1 MRILFC
7 NKYNYAFS
15 GTEVYLFEAM
25 ELLRSKG
32 HEVALFSMA
41 DPRGSPTPYDRHFVP
56 HIDFKKHDFKKHD
69 FKKQGGWLH
78 KAGLAGRAI
87 YSLEARRRIRGMIAE
102 FRPDVAHVRNI
113 YHHLSPSIL
122 WELKVQ
128 KVPVVYHLN
137 DFKVLCASYNLVLR
151 GEACEACKGG
161 EFWHALKE
169 KCYPGW
175 GARMTLVA
183 EAYFH
188 KWLGTYRKCVD
199 CFLAPSQFVRDK
211 FVEHGWDP
219 SAFEVLPHFQPAK
232 AMAERRAEDAPLLYF
247 GRLSAEKGVDDLLHA
262 MQRLPNL
269 RLIVAGDGP
278 ERGGLERLAGE
289 LRLANVEFAGHMG
302 GAELERTIASSRFTV
317 LPSHAYETL
326 GKTILE
332 SYAEARAVVATDLG
346 SRRELVHPGRT
357 GLLYRTGDV
366 EQLASAIRFLSSQP
380 ELADKMGRAGR
391 EQLRDRYTPEAHYEA
406 LIGLYER
413 VVDRKKRS
421 EGAPRS
427 QRTGGTLVAAT
438 ARGGMPRADRG
449 SFVPLQRLVVAPAWF
464 DPVNSP
470 PPAEFQKRML
480 RVAFIGGRGVVS
492 KYSGIETYY
501 EEIGKRLTG
510 MGHEV
515 TAYCRSYFTPPGQQH
530 NGVRVVR
537 LPTIRSKHLET
548 LVHTFLSTLHVLTQ
562 PCDVVHYHALG
573 PALFSFIPRL
583 AGKKTMVTVQGL
595 DWQRKKWGRIAAA
608 VLRLGERGAV
618 SLPSHTMVVSQALQK
633 HYRGRYG
640 AETSYVP
647 NGGLLRERRMPDKIF
662 DWDLEPGKYIL
673 FLGRFSPEKG
683 CHLLVEAYEKLDTD
697 VKLVM
702 AGGSSYC
709 DDYSRRLQAHAG
721 ERIKMLDWVSGEAL
735 DELLTNAMVFVLPSD
750 LEGLSLALLDA
761 MGAGICVLSSD
772 VAENREAVDDAGFTF
787 RRGDAAD
794 LADRL
799 RFLIANPA
807 VREAAG
813 QAAKRRIREHYQWA
827 QIAAEIERVYF
838 EMMGWELAGIP
849 ARKPIGRVAAAAAA
863 GQRKAG

>member
-1 MRILFC
+1 MKILYC

-25 ELLRSKG
+25 ELMRSKG

-41 DPRGSPTPYDRHFVP
+41 DPRGKPTPYDRHFVP
-56 HIDFKKHDFKKHD
+56 HIDFKKDFKKD
-69 FKKQGGWLH
+69 FETPAGWFR
-78 KAGLAGRAI
+78 KAGLAGRAV
-87 YSLEARRRIRGMIAE
+87 YSREARLRIRAMIAE

-122 WELKVQ
+122 WELKAQ

-183 EAYFH
+183 EAYVH

-219 SAFEVLPHFQPAK
+219 ARFEVLPHFQEVEAVVERG
-232 AMAERRAEDAPLLYF
+232 AENAPLLYF
-247 GRLSAEKGVDDLLHA
+247 GRLSSEKGVDDLLHA
-262 MQRLPNL
+262 MRRLPHL
-269 RLIVAGDGP
+269 HLIVAGDGP
-278 ERGGLERLAGE
+278 ERGRLEQLAVELGLR
-289 LRLANVEFAGHMG
+289 NVEFTGHVRG
-302 GAELERTIASSRFTV
+302 EVLDRLIADSRFTV

-332 SYAEARAVVATDLG
+332 SYAKARAVVATDMG
-346 SRRELVHPGRT
+346 SRRELVHAGKT
-357 GLLYRTGDV
+357 GLLYKTGNV
-366 EQLASAIRFLSSQP
+366 EQLASAIEFLSSRP
-380 ELADKMGRAGR
+380 ELAEQMGQAGR
-391 EQLRDRYTPEAHYEA
+391 TQVRERYTPEGHYET

-413 VVDRKKRS
+413 LAGKRS
-421 EGAPRS
+421 QPTGLPKIGSPRQTALAPTKARAAAPGVN
-427 QRTGGTLVAAT
+427 GGN
-438 ARGGMPRADRG
+438 
-449 SFVPLQRLVVAPAWF
+449 FVPLQRLVLAPALP
-464 DPVNSP
+464 DVHAPVTYQK
-470 PPAEFQKRML
+470 PAL
-480 RVAFIGGRGVVS
+480 RVAFIGGRGIAS

-501 EEIGKRLTG
+501 EEIGRRLTG

-515 TAYCRSYFTPPGQQH
+515 TAYCRTYFTPPEGEH
-530 NGVRVVR
+530 TGMRVVR

-548 LVHTFLSTLHVLTQ
+548 LVHTFLSTLHVLAQ

-583 AGKKTMVTVQGL
+583 AGKKTVVTVQGL
-595 DWQRKKWGRIAAA
+595 DWQRKKWGRIASA
-608 VLRLGERGAV
+608 VLRLGERAAV
-618 SLPSHTMVVSQALQK
+618 SLPTHTMVVSQTLK
-633 HYRGRYG
+633 KYYREGYG

-647 NGGLLRERRMPDKIF
+647 NGGVLRARRSPDKIF

-697 VKLVM
+697 IKLVL
-702 AGGSSYC
+702 AGASSYC
-709 DDYSRRLQAHAG
+709 DDYSRGLQAHAG
-721 ERIKMLDWVSGEAL
+721 ERIKMLDWVSGEVL
-735 DELLTNAMVFVLPSD
+735 DELLSNAMVFVLPSD

-761 MGAGICVLSSD
+761 MGAGLCVLSSD
-772 VAENREAVDDAGFTF
+772 VAENKEAIDDAGFTF

-827 QIAAEIERVYF
+827 QIAAEVERVYF
-838 EMMGWELAGIP
+838 EMMGWDWTP
-849 ARKPIGRVAAAAAA
+849 AASKRPSGRVLKASPAAKRRV
-863 GQRKAG
+863 G

>member
-7 NKYNYAFS
+7 NKYNYPFS

-25 ELLRSKG
+25 ELMRSKG

-41 DPRGSPTPYDRHFVP
+41 DPRGQPTPYDRHFMP
-56 HIDFKKHDFKKHD
+56 HTD
-69 FKKQGGWLH
+69 FKKQSGWIH
-78 KAGLAGRAI
+78 KVGLAGRAI
-87 YSLEARRRIRGMIAE
+87 YSREARRRIRAMIAE
-102 FRPDVAHVRNI
+102 FQPDVAHVRNI

-122 WELKVQ
+122 WELKAQ

-151 GEACEACKGG
+151 GGVCEACKGG

-183 EAYFH
+183 EAYVH

-219 SAFEVLPHFQPAK
+219 AKFEVLPHFQPVK
-232 AMAERRAEDAPLLYF
+232 PVVKRSAENAPLLYF
-247 GRLSAEKGVDDLLHA
+247 GRLSPEKGVGDLLHA
-262 MQRLPNL
+262 MQRLPSL
-269 RLIVAGDGP
+269 HLIVAGDGP
-278 ERGGLERLAGE
+278 ERGRLKQLATE
-289 LRLANVEFAGHMG
+289 LKLANVEFAGHMQ
-302 GAELERTIASSRFTV
+302 GAKLDRAIAESRFTV

-346 SRRELVHPGRT
+346 SRRELVQAGKT
-357 GLLYRTGDV
+357 GLLYKTGDV
-366 EQLASAIRFLSSQP
+366 EELASAIRFLSSQP
-380 ELADKMGRAGR
+380 ELAERMGRAGR
-391 EQLRDRYTPEAHYEA
+391 EQVRQGYTPEAHYKS
-406 LIGLYER
+406 LSSLYQRLAEG
-413 VVDRKKRS
+413 KRQS
-421 EGAPRS
+421 LGAP
-427 QRTGGTLVAAT
+427 QQGKTPTAAQMAPPET
-438 ARGGMPRADRG
+438 ARGGPG
-449 SFVPLQRLVVAPAWF
+449 NFVPLQRLAAAPALP
-464 DPVNSP
+464 DRVDVPSAV
-470 PPAEFQKRML
+470 FQKPML

-510 MGHEV
+510 MGHQV
-515 TAYCRSYFTPPGQQH
+515 TAYCRTYFTPPGKEH
-530 NGVRVVR
+530 NGIQVVR

-548 LVHTFLSTLHVLTQ
+548 LVHTFLSTLHVLAQ

-583 AGKKTMVTVQGL
+583 AGKKTVVTVQGL

-608 VLRLGERGAV
+608 VLRLGERAAV
-618 SLPSHTMVVSQALQK
+618 ILPSSTMVVSQTLQK
-633 HYRGRYG
+633 HYRENYG
-640 AETSYVP
+640 VETSYVP
-647 NGGLLRERRMPDKIF
+647 NGGVLRERRLPEKIF
-662 DWDLEPGKYIL
+662 DWDLEAGKYIL

-683 CHLLVEAYEKLDTD
+683 CHLLVEAYESLDTD
-697 VKLVM
+697 IKLVM
-702 AGGSSYC
+702 AGAASYC

-761 MGAGICVLSSD
+761 MGAGLCVLSSD
-772 VAENREAVDDAGFTF
+772 VAENREAIDNTGFTF
-787 RRGDAAD
+787 RRGDVAD

-813 QAAKRRIREHYQWA
+813 QAAKRRIREHYQWP
-827 QIAAEIERVYF
+827 QITAEIERVYF
-838 EMMGWELAGIP
+838 EMMGWELAAMP
-849 ARKPIGRVAAAAAA
+849 PRKPSGRVLAPMPSAQRRA
-863 GQRKAG
+863 G